1 MYVFVT
7 LPAKPRL
14 SGAVRCIL
22 ESGLESLAPVMS
34 PFKKLHER
42 QSPPG
47 LETRLLKRMPLIVL
61 LGSLV
66 PLGLAALVRILPA
79 QPGVDAA
86 KHIKTVDIFAIATE
100 LTFLTAMLTVAIGC
114 IVVHI
119 MKGPAYVWDAYPVE
133 HSDKPAPLR
142 KPD

>member
-1 MYVFVT
+1 
-7 LPAKPRL
+7 
-14 SGAVRCIL
+14 
-22 ESGLESLAPVMS
+22 MS
-34 PFKKLHER
+34 PLTKLHER
-42 QSPPG
+42 RSPPG
-47 LETRLLKRMPLIVL
+47 LETRLLRRLPYIVL

-66 PLGLAALVRILPA
+66 PLALSALVRILPR

-133 HSDKPAPLR
+133 HADRPAR
-142 KPD
+142 ERED

>member
-7 LPAKPRL
+7 LALKPASL
-14 SGAVRCIL
+14 CLVRCIL
-22 ESGLESLAPVMS
+22 GQHFALAGNGMS
-34 PFKKLHER
+34 PFTKIHER
-42 QSPPG
+42 RSPPG
-47 LETRLLKRMPLIVL
+47 LETRLLRRMPLIVL

-66 PLGLAALVRILPA
+66 PLALAALVRILPT

-100 LTFLTAMLTVAIGC
+100 LTFLTAVLTVTIGC

-133 HSDKPAPLR
+133 HSDKPETDR
-142 KPD
+142 RD

>member
-1 MYVFVT
+1 
-7 LPAKPRL
+7 
-14 SGAVRCIL
+14 
-22 ESGLESLAPVMS
+22 
-34 PFKKLHER
+34 
-42 QSPPG
+42 
-47 LETRLLKRMPLIVL
+47 MPLIVL

-66 PLGLAALVRILPA
+66 PLALATLVRILPT

-100 LTFLTAMLTVAIGC
+100 VTFLTAVFTVAIGC

-133 HSDKPAPLR
+133 HSDKPAR
-142 KPD
+142 ERRD